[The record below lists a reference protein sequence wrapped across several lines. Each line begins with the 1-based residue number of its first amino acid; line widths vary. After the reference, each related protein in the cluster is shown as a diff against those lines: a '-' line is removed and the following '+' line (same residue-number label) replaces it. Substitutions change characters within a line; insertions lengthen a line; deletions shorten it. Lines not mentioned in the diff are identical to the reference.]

1 MSLTKTFHR
10 SAKLLAV
17 AVAFFLSCAVQASDA
32 DVKRVWQI
40 LDYLAVDYAGAVKDG
55 KVVSQSEYDE
65 MKEFVLTAR
74 TKIEALEAKGE
85 KAALVAQVI
94 ELEAAIGARADASK
108 VGTLSKAL
116 AKHLVAAYPVP
127 LAPSNI
133 PDVRLGAKVYA
144 ENCASCHGATGD
156 GMGPVGKA
164 LTPLPV
170 AFINKERARQRSL
183 FALCRTI
190 HPGQGFEVPAGG

>member
-1 MSLTKTFHR
+1 
-10 SAKLLAV
+10 LANPR
-17 AVAFFLSCAVQASDA
+17 LPG
-32 DVKRVWQI
+32 
-40 LDYLAVDYAGAVKDG
+40 VDYAGAVKDG

-116 AKHLVAAYPVP
+116 AKHLVAAYPV
-127 LAPSNI
+127 
-133 PDVRLGAKVYA
+133 RW
-144 ENCASCHGATGD
+144 
-156 GMGPVGKA
+156 
-164 LTPLPV
+164 
-170 AFINKERARQRSL
+170 RR
-183 FALCRTI
+183 RT
-190 HPGQGFEVPAGG
+190 FRT